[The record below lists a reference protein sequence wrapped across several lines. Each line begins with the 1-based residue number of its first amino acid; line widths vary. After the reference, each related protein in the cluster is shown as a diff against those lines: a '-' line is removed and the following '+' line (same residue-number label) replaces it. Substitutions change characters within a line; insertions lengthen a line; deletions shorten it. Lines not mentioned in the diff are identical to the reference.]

1 MLNLDEP
8 LIISNSYFV
17 QRDLY
22 VKSFLYSIGVVF
34 LITFIRSQVP
44 EINLLQLIPGFYLIL
59 LFLGFI
65 FLVFSS
71 DLLVRIPIE
80 LDNNKSLGTK
90 TIIKLEFGIL
100 LKLSLLLLFGASFI
114 TINNVLPVSLDSFD
128 SYGEKTLENIWS
140 FDEVLNLETSLLFI
154 IIILS
159 QLPILAISNFG
170 TEKIVN
176 TLPQFWKILSF
187 LIFLIAGFL
196 TPTIDG
202 YTQLSFSAFGLLF
215 YLVIIIISLRR
226 VIISDIGSANLG
238 F

>member
-202 YTQLSFSAFGLLF
+202 YTQLSFSASAIFL
-215 YLVIIIISLRR
+215 YLIIIN
-226 VIISDIGSANLG
+226 IIQKKINTKFNGTSSLG

>member
-1 MLNLDEP
+1 MTRKYMPSGSNDFLKIKYEVIYGDLSDEEV
-8 LIISNSYFV
+8 SNENSHN
-17 QRDLY
+17 
-22 VKSFLYSIGVVF
+22 
-34 LITFIRSQVP
+34 IRV
-44 EINLLQLIPGFYLIL
+44 NV
-59 LFLGFI
+59 GFI
-65 FLVFSS
+65 GFNIEQ
-71 DLLVRIPIE
+71 VR
-80 LDNNKSLGTK
+80 
-90 TIIKLEFGIL
+90 
-100 LKLSLLLLFGASFI
+100 LSNLFI

-159 QLPILAISNFG
+159 QLPILIVSNLG

-176 TLPQFWKILSF
+176 KLPQFWKVLSF

-202 YTQLSFSAFGLLF
+202 YTQLSFSASAIFL
-215 YLVIIIISLRR
+215 YLIIIN
-226 VIISDIGSANLG
+226 IIQKRINIKFNGTSSLG

>member
-1 MLNLDEP
+1 
-8 LIISNSYFV
+8 
-17 QRDLY
+17 
-22 VKSFLYSIGVVF
+22 
-34 LITFIRSQVP
+34 
-44 EINLLQLIPGFYLIL
+44 
-59 LFLGFI
+59 
-65 FLVFSS
+65 VFSS
-71 DLLVRIPIE
+71 DLLVRIPLE

-100 LKLSLLLLFGASFI
+100 IKLSLLLLFSASFI

-159 QLPILAISNFG
+159 QLPILTVSNLG

-176 TLPQFWKILSF
+176 KLPQFWKLLSF

-202 YTQLSFSAFGLLF
+202 YTQLSFSASAIFL
-215 YLVIIIISLRR
+215 YLIIIN
-226 VIISDIGSANLG
+226 IIQKRINIKFNGTSSLG